1 MITAQQI
8 IATLGLQPHP
18 REGVYFVEG
27 YRSEE
32 SIFGE
37 ALPGRYSGP
46 RSISTA
52 IYYLLTPD
60 AFSEMHRLRSDEVF
74 HFYLGDPMEMLQL
87 RPDGTGEVVMLGTDI
102 VGGMRPQVVVQQ
114 LREPHPR
121 AGQGVGNDWLSLPR
135 GRARRDGAI
144 RDQQRARS
152 RACQHD
158 RTGQKRGHIEPEPV

>member
-1 MITAQQI
+1 MGSRPQSAALAPIITTAA
-8 IATLGLQPHP
+8 IA
-18 REGVYFVEG
+18 E
-27 YRSEE
+27 RSLENAMLTNNRTAVQVIVD
-32 SIFGE
+32 SL
-37 ALPGRYSGP
+37 ALSNDV
-46 RSISTA
+46 SA
-52 IYYLLTPD
+52 VYLLTPD